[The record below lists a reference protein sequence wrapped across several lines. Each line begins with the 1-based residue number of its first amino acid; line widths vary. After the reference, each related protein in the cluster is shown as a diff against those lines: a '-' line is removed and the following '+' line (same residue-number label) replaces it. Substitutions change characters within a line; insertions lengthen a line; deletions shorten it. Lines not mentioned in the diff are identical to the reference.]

1 MEPVRHSVRA
11 SIAKV
16 ETSYELQD
24 DALLLVAGSEVERL
38 PFAEIAR
45 VRLFQAPSMRYR
57 GMGDASYGG
66 CEMLVIETG
75 DRRKFS
81 ITSKH
86 CVKLGVFEDR
96 AATFGPFAAALL
108 RRVHESN
115 PRAALVRGFSRG
127 LWLFYFGA
135 LLLMVL
141 CMLFGVL
148 MVISAATGGG
158 TWIGLV
164 FGAIFTFF
172 TALSCWSCVG
182 VLAEQRPRPLVVEG
196 RDR

>member
-1 MEPVRHSVRA
+1 MELVRHSVRA

-24 DALLLVAGSEVERL
+24 DALLLAAGAEVERL

-66 CEMLVIETG
+66 CELLVIETR
-75 DRRKFS
+75 DRRKFA

-86 CVKLGVFEDR
+86 FVKLGVFEDR
-96 AATFGPFAAALL
+96 AATFGPFGAALL
-108 RRVHESN
+108 RRVREGN
-115 PRAALVRGFSRG
+115 PQAELVRGFSAG
-127 LWLFYFGA
+127 LWWFYLGA
-135 LLLMVL
+135 LLLLVI

-148 MVISAATGGG
+148 MVFSAATGGG
-158 TWIGLV
+158 TWIGLI
-164 FGAIFTFF
+164 FGAIFTLF
-172 TALSCWSCVG
+172 TAL
-182 VLAEQRPRPLVVEG
+182 
-196 RDR
+196 